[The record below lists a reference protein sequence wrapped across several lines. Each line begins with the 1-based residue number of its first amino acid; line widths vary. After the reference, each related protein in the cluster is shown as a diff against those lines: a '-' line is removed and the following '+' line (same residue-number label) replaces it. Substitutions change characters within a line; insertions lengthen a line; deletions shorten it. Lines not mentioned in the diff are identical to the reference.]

1 MISIDSISLAVDAGL
16 RYVEPDALGYRRVR
30 RGRGFSYVTETG
42 DVVNGRVRKRI
53 EELTIPP
60 AWEEV
65 WISRDPL
72 GHIQATGYDKAGRK
86 QYIYHPSWEEMRDEV
101 KFERLGRFGRR
112 LPSLRRSV
120 DSDLRSEGLPSK
132 KVIALAVAV
141 LDRTL
146 VRVGNREYA
155 VDNESYG
162 LTTLTC
168 QHVEVDGTHIHL
180 EFETK
185 GGAEC
190 QLAFEDR
197 RIADLVA
204 QCQELDGQTLF
215 SYQTPQGESASITSS
230 DVNTY
235 LSGTLGGPFTAK
247 DFRTWGAS
255 SLVVGELARSE
266 VEDPAV
272 KVREAIDVAAT
283 QLGNSWEVC
292 RDAYVHPLVVEAGS
306 NGAIGE
312 VWPRAR
318 AGKWIGREESA
329 LRLLLD
335 SKAGQ
340 LTVPPGSAV
349 RR

>member
-1 MISIDSISLAVDAGL
+1 MTVIDSISLAVDAGL
-16 RYVEPDALGYRRVR
+16 RYVEPDAPGYRRVR
-30 RGRGFSYVTETG
+30 RGRGFSYVTDTG
-42 DVVNGRVRKRI
+42 DVVDGRIRERI

-86 QYIYHPSWEEMRDEV
+86 QYIYHPSWQEMRDEV
-101 KFERLGRFGRR
+101 KFERLGRFGQR
-112 LPSLRRSV
+112 LPSLRRSI
-120 DSDLRSEGLPSK
+120 DSDLRSQGLPSK

-146 VRVGNREYA
+146 VRVGNREYV

-168 QHVEVDGTHIHL
+168 QHVEVDGKHVHL
-180 EFETK
+180 EFDTK

-190 QLAFEDR
+190 QLVFQDR
-197 RIADLVA
+197 RIAYLVA
-204 QCQELDGQTLF
+204 QCQDLDGQTLF
-215 SYQTPQGESASITSS
+215 SYVTPEGRSASITSS
-230 DVNTY
+230 DVNKY
-235 LSGTLGGPFTAK
+235 LTGTLGGPFTAK

-255 SLVVGELARSE
+255 SLVVGELARSR
-266 VEDPAV
+266 VGDPALKV
-272 KVREAIDVAAT
+272 KEAIDAAAT
-283 QLGNSWEVC
+283 QLGNSWQIC

-306 NGAIGE
+306 NGAVGE
-312 VWPRAR
+312 VWARAR
-318 AGKWIGREESA
+318 AGRWINREESA

-335 SKAGQ
+335 SEAGN
-340 LTVPPGSAV
+340 
-349 RR
+349 

>member
-1 MISIDSISLAVDAGL
+1 MTVIDSISIAVDAGL
-16 RYVEPDALGYRRVR
+16 RYVEPGAPGYRRVR
-30 RGRGFSYVTETG
+30 RGRGFSYLTETG
-42 DVVNGRVRKRI
+42 DVVNGKVRERI

-60 AWEEV
+60 AWENV

-72 GHIQATGYDKAGRK
+72 GHAQATGNDKAGRK
-86 QYIYHPSWEEMRDEV
+86 QYIYHRSWEEMRDEV
-101 KFERLGRFGRR
+101 KFERLGRFGQR

-120 DSDLRSEGLPSK
+120 DSDLRSQGLPSK

-146 VRVGNREYA
+146 VRVGNPEYA
-155 VDNESYG
+155 VRNESYG

-168 QHVEVDGTHIHL
+168 QHVEVDGKHVHL
-180 EFETK
+180 EFEAK

-215 SYQTPQGESASITSS
+215 SYETPQGESASVTSS
-230 DVNTY
+230 DVNKY
-235 LSGTLGGPFTAK
+235 LTETLDGPFTAK

-255 SLVVGELARSE
+255 SLVVGELARSP
-266 VEDPAV
+266 VDDPAV
-272 KVREAIDVAAT
+272 KIGEAIDVAAT
-283 QLGNSWEVC
+283 QLGNSSEVC
-292 RDAYVHPLVVEAGS
+292 RDAYIHPLVVEAGTI
-306 NGAIGE
+306 GAIGD

-318 AGKWIGREESA
+318 AGKWINREESA

-335 SKAGQ
+335 SEQG
-340 LTVPPGSAV
+340 
-349 RR
+349 R

>member
-1 MISIDSISLAVDAGL
+1 MNVIDSISLAVDAGL
-16 RYVEPDALGYRRVR
+16 RYVEPDAPGYRRMR
-30 RGRGFSYVTETG
+30 RGRGFSYVTEAG
-42 DVVNGRVRKRI
+42 DVVNGRVRERI
-53 EELTIPP
+53 EQLTIPP

-72 GHIQATGYDKAGRK
+72 GHIQATGVDRAGRK
-86 QYIYHPSWEEMRDEV
+86 QYIYHPSWEKMRDEV
-101 KFERLGRFGRR
+101 KFERLARFGQK
-112 LPSLRRSV
+112 LPSLRQCV
-120 DSDLRSEGLPSK
+120 DSDLRSQGMPLK
-132 KVIALAVAV
+132 KVVALAVAV

-146 VRVGNREYA
+146 VRVGNRKYA

-162 LTTLTC
+162 LATLTC
-168 QHVEVDGTHIHL
+168 QHVEIDGKHVHL

-215 SYQTPQGESASITSS
+215 SYEAPNGKSASIESS
-230 DVNTY
+230 DVNKY
-235 LSGTLGGPFTAK
+235 LTETLEGPFTAK

-255 SLVVGELARSE
+255 SLVVGELARSQTD
-266 VEDPAV
+266 DPAV
-272 KVREAIDVAAT
+272 RVKEAIEVAAT
-283 QLGNSWEVC
+283 QLGNSWEIC
-292 RDAYVHPLVVEAGS
+292 RDSYVHPLVVEAGS

-318 AGKWIGREESA
+318 AGKWINREESA

-335 SKAGQ
+335 SEEDK
-340 LTVPPGSAV
+340 
-349 RR
+349 